1 MASAKVVELAVPLFN
16 MLIAT
21 DWREKK
27 ASKGN
32 E

>member
-16 MLIAT
+16 MLLAT

-27 ASKGN
+27 TGKRN